1 MSPAKSARSRRAGS
15 AKRSRLGARLHA
27 IRQAKGLGLTKV
39 AKLSGISRS
48 TLYKVEN
55 SGVSLTYDK
64 LVALSRGLRI
74 NIEELFGEP
83 KETGRGPTLVTA
95 RRSIERAGEGA
106 TMTTHRFTTRY
117 LCGELRRKLMIP
129 AVTEMKVQSLEGF
142 GPLWSH
148 PGEKFLY
155 VLDGVVEIHTE
166 HYDPVKLARGD
177 AIYLDSTMK
186 HAYFSV
192 GKKNARTLIVT
203 TSHEVGARHP

>member
-1 MSPAKSARSRRAGS
+1 VPPTKSARSRRTPGS
-15 AKRSRLGARLHA
+15 AKRSRLGARLRA
-27 IRQAKGLGLTKV
+27 IRESNGLGLTKV
-39 AKLSGISRS
+39 AELSGISRS

-74 NIEELFGEP
+74 NIEELFAEP
-83 KETGRGPTLVTA
+83 RNAGTSSPLVTA
-95 RRSIERAGEGA
+95 RRSVERAGEGT

-129 AVTEMKVQSLEGF
+129 AVTEMKVQSLDGF

-155 VLDGVVEIHTE
+155 VLDGAVEVHTE
-166 HYDPVKLARGD
+166 YYDRVRLEAGD
-177 AIYLDSTMK
+177 AIYLDSTMM

-203 TSHEVGARHP
+203 TSHEIREQ